1 MVSAPSDSG
10 DAYMGVTGWNN
21 LVPWVWV
28 KANEVTPGNIAI
40 DMPNYLTRRVSVIP
54 PSKRESGRI
63 PLQHAGLTLSLFRI
77 CMKNALLPVLVYDG
91 PPERMKRSPNPELI
105 LTAQSLYKQ
114 FKETRDPFN
123 EEIAD
128 SLKKSPSLRMYFA
141 IEHTRELAR
150 VIGIPA
156 ISAPSEAEMF
166 SAALCRDGLVNTVVS
181 NDSDALLFG
190 SPHVTKQLQLSKGLI
205 HRTTLVDLERVTEL
219 DIERLRDLAMIC
231 GCDFHKQGVKGIGS
245 RKGIILLHRH
255 GGLESLLKA
264 RGYSSIE
271 RKEFMDGREAFD
283 EASYISTNGIVL
295 DLNPP
300 LVSKLMGLLTIFM
313 VEERAEETKLQFVR
327 LWKQFGIHQ
336 ETLEQWL

>member
-1 MVSAPSDSG
+1 MVYAPSDRG
-10 DAYMGVTGWNN
+10 DIYMGVTGWSN

-28 KANEVTPGNIAI
+28 KTNEVTPGNIAI
-40 DMPNYLTRRVSVIP
+40 DMPNYLTRRASVIP
-54 PSKRESGRI
+54 PSKRDGGRI
-63 PLQHAGLTLSLFRI
+63 PLHHAGITLSLIRM

-91 PPERMKRSPNPELI
+91 PPERLKRNPNPELI
-105 LTAQSLYKQ
+105 LTAQSFYKQ
-114 FKETRDPFN
+114 FKETRDPFD
-123 EEIAD
+123 EEIAK

-150 VIGIPA
+150 VLGVPA

-190 SPHVTKQLQLSKGLI
+190 SPHVTKQLQLSRGLI
-205 HRTTLVDLERVTEL
+205 QRAILADLECTTGL

-231 GCDFHKQGVKGIGS
+231 GCDFHKQGVKGIGP
-245 RKGIILLHRH
+245 RKGIILLQRH

-264 RGYSSIE
+264 RGYGSIE
-271 RKEFMDGREAFD
+271 RREFMNGRVAFD

-313 VEERAEETKLQFVR
+313 VEERAEQIKLQFMR
-327 LWKQFGIHQ
+327 LWKQFGTHQ